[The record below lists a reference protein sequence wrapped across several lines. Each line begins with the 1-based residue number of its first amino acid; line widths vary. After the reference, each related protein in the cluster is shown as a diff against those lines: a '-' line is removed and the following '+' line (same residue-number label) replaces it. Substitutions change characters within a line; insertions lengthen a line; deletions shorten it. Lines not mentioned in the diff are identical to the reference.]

1 VKELSWIGAVVAA
14 LAVGCASA
22 PPAQPAQ
29 GKAGAEALIGSE
41 WELSDLAGLP
51 VLPDHRP
58 TLSFLEPGRIT
69 GTGSCNR
76 YGGAADLGDGTIKVG
91 PLATTRMACSEEI
104 DAQEKAFLTALQNA
118 RKVELADGDL
128 VVYTESLE
136 RPLRFRRTR

>member
-1 VKELSWIGAVVAA
+1 MKQLSWIGAVVAA
-14 LAVGCASA
+14 LAFGCASA
-22 PPAQPAQ
+22 PPSQ
-29 GKAGAEALIGSE
+29 GQEKAGESLIGSE

-51 VLPDHRP
+51 VLPDRRP

-76 YGGAADLGDGTIKVG
+76 FGGSADLGDGTIKVG
-91 PLATTRMACSEEI
+91 PLATTRMACTPEI
-104 DAQEKAFLTALQNA
+104 DAQENAFLTALQNA
-118 RKVELADGDL
+118 RRVELADGNL

>member
-22 PPAQPAQ
+22 PSPQQ
-29 GKAGAEALIGSE
+29 GQEKAGQSLIGSE

-51 VLPDHRP
+51 VLPDRRP

-91 PLATTRMACSEEI
+91 PLATTRMACTPEM

-118 RKVELADGDL
+118 HKIQLVDGDL